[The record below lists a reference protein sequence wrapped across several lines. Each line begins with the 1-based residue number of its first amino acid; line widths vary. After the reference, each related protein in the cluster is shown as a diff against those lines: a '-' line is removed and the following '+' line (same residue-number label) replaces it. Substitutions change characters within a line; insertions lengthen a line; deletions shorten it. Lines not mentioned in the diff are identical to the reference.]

1 MHRNLEEDS
10 SQLKNLLQKTLD
22 VSIDYLDSIDE
33 RPPATDFV
41 RSTPL
46 SLPADGMGA
55 EAALDLFKKRY
66 GDEMAASSGARFWGF
81 VTGGTTPA
89 ALMGDW
95 LVSAYDLNLSNA
107 VNSVAPNIEFEAIEL
122 LRGLFDLPADFHG
135 TFVTG
140 ATMSNFAGLA
150 MGREWAAGHYG
161 VSIRNDGVG
170 AMPPVPVLSAEAH
183 SSIFKAL
190 SMLGMGRNSL
200 KPVPK
205 LGGNREAVDVKALE
219 SSLQQLNGAPAIV
232 VANAGT
238 VNTVDFDDFRAL
250 AALKEK
256 YRFWLHVDAA
266 FGGFAACSP
275 KYKDLLT
282 GWQTADSIT
291 IDAHKWLNVPYDAAM
306 IFTRHRSLQI
316 EVCQNSGAY
325 LGAMAEPPDF
335 FHLSPENSRR
345 MRALPAWFTL
355 LAYGREGYR
364 EIVERNCETAR
375 LLGKKIE
382 NSAKFRLLAPTR
394 MNVVCF
400 TLGSNNPGAENIR
413 EFLTRVR
420 GDGRVFMTPTV
431 YNETPGVRAAFSNWR
446 TTEKD
451 VEIAWQAM
459 NDCAPET
466 II

>member
-10 SQLKNLLQKTLD
+10 LQLKNLLQKTLD

-41 RSTPL
+41 RNTPV

-89 ALMGDW
+89 ALIGDW

-122 LRGLFDLPADFHG
+122 LRGLFDLPAEFHG

-161 VSIRNDGVG
+161 VSIRNDGVS

-200 KPVPK
+200 KSVPK
-205 LGGNREAVDVKALE
+205 LKGNREAVDIKALE
-219 SSLQQLNGAPAIV
+219 SSLQELNGAPAIV

-275 KYKDLLT
+275 KYKDLLA

-316 EVCQNSGAY
+316 EVFQNSGAY
-325 LGAMAEPPDF
+325 LGAMAGPPDF

-375 LLGKKIE
+375 LLGEKIE
-382 NSAKFRLLAPTR
+382 NSAKFRLLAPAR

-400 TLGSNNPGAENIR
+400 TLNSDNPGAENIR
-413 EFLTRVR
+413 EFLSRLR
-420 GDGRVFMTPTV
+420 GDGRVFLTPTI

-459 NDCAPET
+459 NDCAPVT